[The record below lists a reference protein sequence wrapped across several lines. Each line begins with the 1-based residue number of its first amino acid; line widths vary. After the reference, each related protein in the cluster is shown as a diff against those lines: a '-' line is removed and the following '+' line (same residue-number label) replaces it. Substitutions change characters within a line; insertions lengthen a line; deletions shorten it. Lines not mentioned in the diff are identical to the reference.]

1 MFTKSKRL
9 LFASGWNSS
18 KWNKTCTPTRE
29 RVRSQRS
36 YWNAKPHLLKEGKDC
51 YCTVLIKRREYTE
64 EDTKEAKSLKTLSE
78 VVLEASIQDFFSVS
92 LHQCPSISLFMF
104 VPRWLSCKEQCLP
117 KSRSNVTAYRHRSG
131 VRTELW
137 GDVECL
143 HKVPISHGT
152 QKAETIRK

>member
-1 MFTKSKRL
+1 MQT
-9 LFASGWNSS
+9 SS
-18 KWNKTCTPTRE
+18 PQGRE
-29 RVRSQRS
+29 RF
-36 YWNAKPHLLKEGKDC
+36 LLYRIDQTWRI
-51 YCTVLIKRREYTE
+51 YE
-64 EDTKEAKSLKTLSE
+64 EDAKEAKSLKTLSE

-104 VPRWLSCKEQCLP
+104 VPRWLGCKEQCLP
-117 KSRSNVTAYRHRSG
+117 KSRSKVAAYRHRSG

-137 GDVECL
+137 GDLECL